1 MLCYPAAGD
10 FSIVRAEL
18 GSGMTTTASNRDQFS
33 FRANSLTAVVTF
45 AASSHRR
52 AAAVLLVAAL
62 LAFLPGFFQIP
73 PTDRD
78 ESRFAQATKQML
90 ETGEFVDI
98 RFQDEVR
105 YKKPVGIYW
114 LQAAVVK
121 TAGALGVPNA
131 RTTIWLYR
139 IPSLIGALGAV
150 LLTYWTALS
159 FVSRRAALLAGLMM
173 ATSILLGVEARL
185 AKTDAML
192 LLTAVA
198 AMGAMARI
206 YLGERRHATG
216 LAGWTLPAIFWTAL
230 AAGILIKGPLI
241 VMFVALTV
249 LALAATDRSVRW
261 LGGLRPVAGV
271 LWLCLLALPWF
282 LAIVSRSG
290 SNFFAESVGHDLI
303 SKVVSVQ
310 EAHGAPPGTYF
321 ALFWVT
327 FWPGATLA
335 AMAFPG
341 VWVARREKGAKFLLC
356 WIVPAWIVL
365 ELVVT
370 KLPHYVL
377 PLYPAIAILISGV
390 VDPHVLSRNRWL
402 TRGSWWWFVLPTLLG
417 IGTIVVLVTYGR
429 QLGLPAWPFV
439 AAAMIFGLWAW
450 WLFQADG
457 AEHSL
462 LRAMAAS
469 WLLAV
474 AIYAVIIPSL
484 STAFP
489 SAALARIV
497 SEANC
502 KPAMVATAGYQ
513 EPSLVFLVG
522 TGLAMVDGA
531 DAAEFLR
538 PGGCRF
544 ALVEARHE
552 RAFLRRAD
560 AIGLRYAAPQRF
572 DGYNYSVGRAVSI
585 SVYRSEAAP

>member
-1 MLCYPAAGD
+1 
-10 FSIVRAEL
+10 
-18 GSGMTTTASNRDQFS
+18 MTTAASHHAPLRLNG
-33 FRANSLTAVVTF
+33 LTAIVD
-45 AASSHRR
+45 AAVSSHTR
-52 AAAVLLVAAL
+52 AVAVLVLAAL

-78 ESRFAQATKQML
+78 EARFAQATKQML
-90 ETGEFVDI
+90 ETGEYVDI

-121 TAGALGVPNA
+121 TATALGMPNA
-131 RTTIWLYR
+131 QRTIWVYR
-139 IPSLIGALGAV
+139 IPSLIGAVGAV

-206 YLGERRHATG
+206 YLGERRHASG
-216 LAGWTLPAIFWTAL
+216 VAGWTLPAIFWTAL

-241 VMFVALTV
+241 VMFVVLTIM
-249 LALAATDRSVRW
+249 ALAVTDRSVGW
-261 LGGLRPVAGV
+261 LTGLRPVAG
-271 LWLCLLALPWF
+271 LIWLCVLALPWF

-290 SNFFAESVGHDLI
+290 SNFFAESVGHDLM

-310 EAHGAPPGTYF
+310 EAHGAPPGSYF
-321 ALFWVT
+321 LLFWVT

-335 AMAFPG
+335 AMAVPSI
-341 VWVARREKGAKFLLC
+341 WVARREKGAKFLLC

-390 VDPHVLSRNRWL
+390 IDPHVLSRNRWL
-402 TRGSWWWFVLPTLLG
+402 TRGACWWFVLPTLLG
-417 IGTIVVLVTYGR
+417 IGTIVVLVIFGR

-462 LRAMAAS
+462 LRAMVAS

-484 STAFP
+484 GTAFP

-522 TGLAMVDGA
+522 TETAMVDGT

-538 PGGCRF
+538 LGGCRF

-560 AIGLRYAAPQRF
+560 AIGLRYMPPQRF
-572 DGYNYSVGRAVSI
+572 DGYNYSIGRAVSI
-585 SVYRSEAAP
+585 SVYRSETAP

>member
-1 MLCYPAAGD
+1 
-10 FSIVRAEL
+10 
-18 GSGMTTTASNRDQFS
+18 MTTAASNQGS
-33 FRANSLTAVVTF
+33 LRANSLTAIVDYAV
-45 AASSHRR
+45 SSHAR
-52 AAAVLLVAAL
+52 AVAVLVLASL

-78 ESRFAQATKQML
+78 EARFAQATKQML
-90 ETGEFVDI
+90 ETGEYVDI

-114 LQAAVVK
+114 LQAGVVK
-121 TAGALGVPNA
+121 VATALGMPNA
-131 RTTIWLYR
+131 QHTIWVYR
-139 IPSLIGALGAV
+139 IPSLIGAIGAV
-150 LLTYWTALS
+150 LLTYWAALS

-192 LLTAVA
+192 LLTTVA

-206 YLGERRHATG
+206 YLGERRPAAGPTG
-216 LAGWTLPAIFWTAL
+216 WALPAIFWTAL

-241 VMFVALTV
+241 VMFAVLTI
-249 LALAATDRSVRW
+249 LALAVTDRSVRW
-261 LGGLRPVAGV
+261 LAGLRPVAGV
-271 LWLCLLALPWF
+271 LWLCLLVLPWF
-282 LAIVSRSG
+282 LAIISRSG
-290 SNFFAESVGHDLI
+290 SNFFAESVGHDLM
-303 SKVVSVQ
+303 SKVVSAQ
-310 EAHGAPPGTYF
+310 EAHGAPPGSYYL
-321 ALFWVT
+321 LFWLT

-335 AMAFPG
+335 AMAAPSI
-341 VWVARREKGAKFLLC
+341 WVARREKGAKFLLC

-365 ELVVT
+365 ELVIT

-402 TRGSWWWFVLPTLLG
+402 TRGTSWWFVLPVLLG
-417 IGTIVVLVTYGR
+417 VGTIVVLVTFGR
-429 QLGLPAWPFV
+429 QLGLPAWPFA

-450 WLFQADG
+450 WLYQADG

-462 LRAMAAS
+462 LRSMVAS

-474 AIYAVIIPSL
+474 AIYGFIIPSL
-484 STAFP
+484 GTAFP
-489 SAALARIV
+489 SPALARIV
-497 SEANC
+497 NEANC
-502 KPAMVATAGYQ
+502 KPALVAAAGYQ
-513 EPSLVFLVG
+513 EPSLVFMLG
-522 TGLAMVDGA
+522 TETAMVDGT

-538 PGGCRF
+538 LGGCRF

-560 AIGLRYAAPQRF
+560 AIGLRYASPQRF
-572 DGYNYSVGRAVSI
+572 DGYNYSIGRAVSI
-585 SVYRSEAAP
+585 AVYRSEAAP